1 MDVKDIGKK
10 IENVELVEAMHAV
23 RENENKDTLKQ
34 LFESVVHAVFIVPA
48 KFDQEPKPDENGKV
62 TFQDG
67 VKINFSLLTNEQ
79 ETRYFHASQIMS
91 RWLHHSLTMA
101 SRE

>member
-34 LFESVVHAVFIVPA
+34 LFESVVHAVFIVRPGA
-48 KFDQEPKPDENGKV
+48 K
-62 TFQDG
+62 
-67 VKINFSLLTNEQ
+67 
-79 ETRYFHASQIMS
+79 A
-91 RWLHHSLTMA
+91 
-101 SRE
+101 

>member
-79 ETRYFHASQIMS
+79 GDKVLPCFTDYELSLIHISEPTRPY
-91 RWLHHSLTMA
+91 
-101 SRE
+101 

>member
-67 VKINFSLLTNEQ
+67 EDQLLT
-79 ETRYFHASQIMS
+79 SDK
-91 RWLHHSLTMA
+91 
-101 SRE
+101 

>member
-48 KFDQEPKPDENGKV
+48 KLDQ
-62 TFQDG
+62 F
-67 VKINFSLLTNEQ
+67 FLFFL
-79 ETRYFHASQIMS
+79 FFFFFFFFC
-91 RWLHHSLTMA
+91 HSLMRMERLH
-101 SRE
+101 SRTE